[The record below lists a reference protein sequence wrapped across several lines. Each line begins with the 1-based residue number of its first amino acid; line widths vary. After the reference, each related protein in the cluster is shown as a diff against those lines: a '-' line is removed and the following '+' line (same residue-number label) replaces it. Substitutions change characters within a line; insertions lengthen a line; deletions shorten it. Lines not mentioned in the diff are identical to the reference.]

1 MTKSTNGPFVLSR
14 ATSSDMDAIID
25 CEFRTF
31 TDTFIREV
39 FMGHDTPA
47 GHANLSSHYQDILR
61 TNPADVWIKVVEK
74 ATGKIVGA
82 SNWRVHMSSVPEHE
96 EENLGWEWLEGDG
109 EKMRKVKEVIREITE
124 TRRKLFTEPY
134 CRELTSSLLFFA
146 MEYLLRSLPHP
157 ARDLWLHDWSFLA
170 DSLTETLQNCTS
182 ALQIRIISA
191 EVSDQ

>member
-1 MTKSTNGPFVLSR
+1 MTNPTSSPFVLSR
-14 ATSSDMDAIID
+14 ATLSDMDAIIA

-47 GHANLSSHYQDILR
+47 GHANLSSHYQNILR
-61 TNPADVWIKVVEK
+61 TNPADVWIKVEEK

-82 SNWRVHMSSVPEHE
+82 SNWRVHMSNVPEHE
-96 EENLGWEWLEGDG
+96 EEDLGWGWLEGDE

-134 CRELTSSLLFFA
+134 CREFNFLLCFG
-146 MEYLLRSLPHP
+146 
-157 ARDLWLHDWSFLA
+157 
-170 DSLTETLQNCTS
+170 
-182 ALQIRIISA
+182 
-191 EVSDQ
+191 